1 MDSQVLVPGFALFAA
16 APPDEEGWTELR
28 SLLRRA
34 RQFSSDAS
42 GTTMDQAAKDFYQ
55 AAEAFAAGDLKYE
68 KVRDIP
74 LSQAAMHLS
83 AVANLAPPEEEKLA
97 FIAQQ
102 LESDASILVLEEK
115 NTTLVQSQVD
125 HVETRTC
132 MQWLLA
138 CISGPSLPLHRHEVK
153 RQEKLAEKRQVIF
166 GISLSTPIALL
177 TTMKAGSVLPPEHTA
192 WVGGVSATI
201 WVLVNAGFMMSLYG
215 KTQFELCAAQHLSRL
230 GMLGLAILVCF
241 YMYWWFFPSI
251 EGLFWVLIGVAAFF
265 HCMLWLVGCCRHD
278 DDSTFTS
285 PADEDCMC
293 SRCTACSCA
302 CRQADLESSV

>member
-1 MDSQVLVPGFALFAA
+1 
-16 APPDEEGWTELR
+16 
-28 SLLRRA
+28 
-34 RQFSSDAS
+34 
-42 GTTMDQAAKDFYQ
+42 MDQAAKDFYQ
-55 AAEAFAAGDLKYE
+55 AAEAFASSDLKYE

-153 RQEKLAEKRQVIF
+153 RQVQLCNLVKAYSS
-166 GISLSTPIALL
+166 ISCIDINF
-177 TTMKAGSVLPPEHTA
+177 V
-192 WVGGVSATI
+192 
-201 WVLVNAGFMMSLYG
+201 
-215 KTQFELCAAQHLSRL
+215 
-230 GMLGLAILVCF
+230 
-241 YMYWWFFPSI
+241 
-251 EGLFWVLIGVAAFF
+251 
-265 HCMLWLVGCCRHD
+265 
-278 DDSTFTS
+278 
-285 PADEDCMC
+285 
-293 SRCTACSCA
+293 
-302 CRQADLESSV
+302 ESSLFLTKLHL